1 MDPSV
6 EMRGGLKFM
15 IQLFCISLCG
25 ILGLLGSLFFVG
37 SKMMS
42 H

>member
-6 EMRGGLKFM
+6 EMRGGLKFR

-25 ILGLLGSLFFVG
+25 ILGLLGSLFL
-37 SKMMS
+37 SALK
-42 H
+42 

>member
-6 EMRGGLKFM
+6 EMRGGLKLM

-25 ILGLLGSLFFVG
+25 ILGLGSLFL
-37 SKMMS
+37 SALK
-42 H
+42 